1 MEAGSFFALE
11 ISLCGFDSREPFS
24 WKHDACAF
32 EIYYLVYSYSITLKL
47 CYIRSRVSPTYRP
60 CIIQNLKIS
69 ALSPSF
75 CDLPGTS
82 EDPSVAKTNLPILR
96 FSRVWQTKNQVSE
109 GRARTPQVLVSF
121 PASLTR
127 ENMVSTCR
135 RIVLERR
142 NEPEVLEHSRAITPR
157 QLALVRFFILAEQSR
172 FDSPFIELWPSS
184 LPVLIARYR
193 HFSHWLLDN
202 GAR

>member
-1 MEAGSFFALE
+1 MRAGRFYSSE

-60 CIIQNLKIS
+60 CIIQNLEIS

-82 EDPSVAKTNLPILR
+82 EDPSVAKTNRATDSKISSCSANEKSSFRRPCANTAS
-96 FSRVWQTKNQVSE
+96 SR
-109 GRARTPQVLVSF
+109 LVS
-121 PASLTR
+121 SVVNSR
-127 ENMVSTCR
+127 EHGLDMQTNR
-135 RIVLERR
+135 
-142 NEPEVLEHSRAITPR
+142 PEVEERAWSAGTFAGNYASPAGACPIFHLDRTIPIRFPFYRALAILSSRSDCSLSTLFS
-157 QLALVRFFILAEQSR
+157 LATR
-172 FDSPFIELWPSS
+172 
-184 LPVLIARYR
+184 
-193 HFSHWLLDN
+193 
-202 GAR
+202 

>member
-1 MEAGSFFALE
+1 M
-11 ISLCGFDSREPFS
+11 
-24 WKHDACAF
+24 
-32 EIYYLVYSYSITLKL
+32 
-47 CYIRSRVSPTYRP
+47 SPRR
-60 CIIQNLKIS
+60 I
-69 ALSPSF
+69 AR
-75 CDLPGTS
+75 
-82 EDPSVAKTNLPILR
+82 PILR
-96 FSRVWQTKNQVSE
+96 FPRVRQTKNEVSE
-109 GRARTPQVLVSF
+109 GRARTPQALVSF

-135 RIVLERR
+135 RIVLKWR
-142 NEPEVLEHSRAITPR
+142 NERKVLEHSRAITPR

-202 GAR
+202 GAREGNAFFVSFCRGRANERFPKDKRAHNERHGSH